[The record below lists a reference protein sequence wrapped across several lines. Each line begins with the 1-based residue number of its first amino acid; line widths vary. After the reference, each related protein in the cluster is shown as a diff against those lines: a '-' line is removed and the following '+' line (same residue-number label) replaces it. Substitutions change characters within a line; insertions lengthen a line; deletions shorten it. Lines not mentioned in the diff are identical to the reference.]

1 MTEIQNPVK
10 TIAPIFPRLFAF
22 IIDCLIVGVACLVM
36 GKVLYPYFENSPFIF
51 QCLGTL
57 LCLFYFS
64 AFNSSI
70 GDGKTIGK
78 ILCKIRVKDFT
89 GASIS
94 PTHALIRSSIF
105 IIPFCFIGYLQS
117 FAHPPLTL
125 ILIIAF
131 FQSIVFACFYL
142 AVFNGNSQQ
151 SLHDV
156 LTRTQILRNTQS
168 NMSHQAIWKVHYYI
182 LTLIT
187 MIIFSINVWH
197 YVQNQNST
205 THDLT
210 SIPDDIQNIQIENR
224 YSFIGE
230 TESTNQV
237 LILNVSQPAYLDQVD
252 TAETLIQKLQQDSNI
267 LAQYKINQVQFN
279 FSYQFGLAKLSK
291 ATIYDYKK
299 TATTTQLTHIGEN
312 TSVKLGF

>member
-1 MTEIQNPVK
+1 M
-10 TIAPIFPRLFAF
+10 
-22 IIDCLIVGVACLVM
+22 
-36 GKVLYPYFENSPFIF
+36 
-51 QCLGTL
+51 
-57 LCLFYFS
+57 
-64 AFNSSI
+64 
-70 GDGKTIGK
+70 
-78 ILCKIRVKDFT
+78 
-89 GASIS
+89 
-94 PTHALIRSSIF
+94 
-105 IIPFCFIGYLQS
+105 
-117 FAHPPLTL
+117 
-125 ILIIAF
+125 
-131 FQSIVFACFYL
+131 
-142 AVFNGNSQQ
+142 
-151 SLHDV
+151 

-168 NMSHQAIWKVHYYI
+168 NMPHQAVWKVHYYI

-210 SIPDDIQNIQIENR
+210 SISDDIQNIQIENR
-224 YSFIGE
+224 YTFIGE